1 MSDFEWRF
9 IKFSYHSLMK
19 TTRENPAFLKEQ
31 IITYLGNKRAL
42 LGFIASGVEY
52 AKSELKKDKVSF
64 LDMFSGSGVVSRF
77 AKAHANYII
86 ANDLE
91 DYSRIINNCYL
102 DNVDEKKL
110 KILQEFYHK
119 LALKKN
125 EFQKGFLSTLYA
137 PKNEKDIQRDD
148 RVFYTKQN
156 ALYLDSMRLKIG
168 REIPPEFQH
177 FFIAPLIYEASVHSN
192 TSGVFK
198 GFYKDKSGVGKFG
211 GSGQN
216 ALSRILGE
224 IKLKMPVFSNFSCP
238 FEVWQKDANSLAKEL
253 DSVDIAYFDPPYNQH
268 PYGSNYF
275 MLNLIANYTEP
286 KDISKVSGIPKSWNR
301 SDFNK
306 PHKAQDALFELVRAT
321 KAKIILL
328 SYNCEGF
335 VKKEKFA
342 KKLATLGNVFV
353 KEQRYNAFR
362 GSRNLS
368 KRALHINEELYVLV
382 KNKS

>member
-1 MSDFEWRF
+1 MR
-9 IKFSYHSLMK
+9 K
-19 TTRENPAFLKEQ
+19 TVTPPAEDPAYLSGQ
-31 IITYLGNKRAL
+31 LITYLGNKRAL
-42 LGFIASGVEY
+42 LGPIGEQILRVRERLGGRKLACADLFA
-52 AKSELKKDKVSF
+52 
-64 LDMFSGSGVVSRF
+64 GSGAVSRLL
-77 AKAHANYII
+77 KGHSTLLLS
-86 ANDLE
+86 NDLE
-91 DYSRIINNCYL
+91 GYSALIAACYL
-102 DNVDEKKL
+102 TNREDFPREECEAL
-110 KILQEFYHK
+110 LQRLRARLEEP
-119 LALKKN
+119 LAEGIIAQN
-125 EFQKGFLSTLYA
+125 YA
-137 PKNEKDIQRDD
+137 PRDD
-148 RVFYTKQN
+148 GHIRPGERVFYTRDN
-156 ALYLDSMRLKIG
+156 ALRIDTLRA
-168 REIPPEFQH
+168 EIDTFSKEIQP
-177 FFIAPLIYEASVHSN
+177 FFLAPLLAEASVHNN
-192 TSGVFK
+192 TGGVFK

-224 IKLKMPVFSNFSCP
+224 ITLKMPVFSNFSCP
-238 FEVWQKDANSLAKEL
+238 FEVWQKDASSLAKEL

-286 KDISKVSGIPKSWNR
+286 KDISKVSGIPKAWNR

-321 KAKIILL
+321 KAKFILL

-342 KKLATLGNVFV
+342 KKLATLGKVFV

>member
-91 DYSRIINNCYL
+91 DYSHIINNCYL

-275 MLNLIANYTEP
+275 MLNLIANYTKP
-286 KDISKVSGIPKSWNR
+286 KDISRVSGIPKAWNR

-321 KAKIILL
+321 KAKFILL

-342 KKLATLGNVFV
+342 KKLSTLGKVFV

-368 KRALHINEELYVLV
+368 KRALHINEELYIVV
-382 KNKS
+382 KS

>member
-77 AKAHANYII
+77 AKGFASFIV

-91 DYSRIINNCYL
+91 DYAYIISKCYL
-102 DNVDEKKL
+102 ANVNKAKFQGLCELYERLKL
-110 KILQEFYHK
+110 SE
-119 LALKKN
+119 N
-125 EFQKGFLSTLYA
+125 ELQKGFLSTLYA
-137 PKNEKDIQRDD
+137 PKDENAITKDD
-148 RVFYTKQN
+148 RVFFTARN
-156 ALYLDSMRLKIG
+156 AAYLDTMRARIKS
-168 REIPPEFQH
+168 EIPPEFQH

-286 KDISKVSGIPKSWNR
+286 KDISKVSGIPKEWNR

-321 KAKIILL
+321 KAKFILL

-342 KKLATLGNVFV
+342 KKLSTLGKVFV

-368 KRALHINEELYVLV
+368 KRALHINEELYIVV
-382 KNKS
+382 KS

>member
-64 LDMFSGSGVVSRF
+64 LDMFSGSGIVSRF

-91 DYSRIINNCYL
+91 DYSHIINNCYL

-253 DSVDIAYFDPPYNQH
+253 DSVDIAYFDQPYNQH

-275 MLNLIANYTEP
+275 MLNLIANYTKP
-286 KDISKVSGIPKSWNR
+286 KDISRVSGIPKAWNR

-321 KAKIILL
+321 KAKFILL

-342 KKLATLGNVFV
+342 KKLSTLGKVFV

-368 KRALHINEELYVLV
+368 KRALHINEELYIVV
-382 KNKS
+382 KS

>member
-1 MSDFEWRF
+1 MTN
-9 IKFSYHSLMK
+9 LQ
-19 TTRENPAFLKEQ
+19 ENPAFLKEQ

-137 PKNEKDIQRDD
+137 PKDENAITKDD
-148 RVFYTKQN
+148 RVFFTARN
-156 ALYLDSMRLKIG
+156 AAYLDTMRSKIHSK
-168 REIPPEFQH
+168 IPPEFQH

-286 KDISKVSGIPKSWNR
+286 KDISRVSGIPKAWNR

-321 KAKIILL
+321 KAKFILL

-342 KKLATLGNVFV
+342 KKLSTLGKVFV

-368 KRALHINEELYVLV
+368 KRALHINEELYIVV
-382 KNKS
+382 KS